1 MRLKNVRLKLMLL
14 MVVGYLLIPLA
25 VFASEADLAIP
36 DLHKGAP
43 YTLLGGYKTMG
54 SSVLWRVHHCRYAW
68 YQLVSAP
75 PGQEVESP

>member
-1 MRLKNVRLKLMLL
+1 MRLKNVRVKLLL
-14 MVVGYLLIPLA
+14 SMIFGSLLVPLA

-43 YTLLGGYKTMG
+43 VYPAGRHKTMG
-54 SSVLWRVHHCRYAW
+54 SSVLWRVHHCGHARY
-68 YQLVSAP
+68 QFVSAP